1 MQLFLSFGQL
11 FAALFVFP
19 QELPMLL
26 KERSSDMY
34 RLSAYYIARSIATLG
49 LDLLYPTVR
58 PSSSHLCRNVTTFPI
73 WLALLWAV
81 SAFDVLCCLSTYA

>member
-1 MQLFLSFGQL
+1 MVAPIVFAVQLFLSFGQL

-19 QELPMLL
+19 TEMPMLL

-34 RLSAYYIARSIATLG
+34 RLSAYYIARSVATLG

-58 PSSSHLCRNVTTFPI
+58 SIIFKL
-73 WLALLWAV
+73 
-81 SAFDVLCCLSTYA
+81 